1 MHGEESAAHIA
12 RIASRAPVINVSKG
26 MITAATIKG

>member
-26 MITAATIKG
+26 ITAATIKG

>member
-12 RIASRAPVINVSKG
+12 SIASRAPVINVSKG
-26 MITAATIKG
+26 INSGNN